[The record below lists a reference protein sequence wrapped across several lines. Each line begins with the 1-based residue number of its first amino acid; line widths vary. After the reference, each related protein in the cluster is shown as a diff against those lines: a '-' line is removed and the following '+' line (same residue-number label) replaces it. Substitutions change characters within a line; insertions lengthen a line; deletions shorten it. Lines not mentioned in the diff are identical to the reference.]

1 MDIPTIILE
10 EVIVQEFPKPF
21 EITKWLCMSSCFF
34 LIPGIY
40 AFYHGLY
47 LYGIVCTYST
57 LLSINHWRNAED
69 GFRRLIDRLSAYT
82 CFIVYF
88 VSGCLYCRGIYF
100 YGYGTPILILILCF
114 FATSNY
120 LSTRWHPRWVYSHIM
135 FHLSVSL
142 SQMLVIYCVLLYN
155 S

>member
-1 MDIPTIILE
+1 MDIIV

-34 LIPGIY
+34 MIPGTY

-47 LYGIVCTYST
+47 LYGIVCSYST

-114 FATSNY
+114 FTASNY
-120 LSTRWHPRWVYSHIM
+120 LSTRWHPQWVYSHIM
-135 FHLSVSL
+135 FHLLVSV
-142 SQMLVIYCVLLYN
+142 SQMLVIDCVLLSYN